1 MLLLVSHICKWLTC
15 KIILHYIRIA
25 LIMTCK
31 MNMSKYSES
40 VSMIIHCKNLNLAYD
55 LLCTTVTLLS
65 VKAIQGHVYEC

>member
-1 MLLLVSHICKWLTC
+1 
-15 KIILHYIRIA
+15 
-25 LIMTCK
+25 MTCK